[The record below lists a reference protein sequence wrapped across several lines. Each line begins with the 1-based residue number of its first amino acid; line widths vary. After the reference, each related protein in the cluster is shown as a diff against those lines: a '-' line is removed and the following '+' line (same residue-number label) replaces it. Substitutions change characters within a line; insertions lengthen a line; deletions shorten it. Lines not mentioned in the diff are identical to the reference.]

1 MKKIC
6 CEINLFSSNFPIW
19 IIDTMTG
26 EKELAGDALVPQF
39 IPSHISAIADKYGIK
54 NIHLFGVEKYV
65 YNFVNEI
72 QEVARNKYNYND
84 NYYEI
89 EVN

>member
-6 CEINLFSSNFPIW
+6 CKIDLFSSNFPIW
-19 IIDTMTG
+19 VIDTITG
-26 EKELAGDALVPQF
+26 EKELAGNALVPQF
-39 IPSHISAIADKYGIK
+39 IPSNISALADKYGIK

-72 QEVARNKYNYND
+72 QEVAKNKYNYND

>member
-1 MKKIC
+1 MKKIY
-6 CEINLFSSNFPIW
+6 CEIGLFSSNFPIW
-19 IIDTMTG
+19 IIDTKTG
-26 EKELAGDALVPQF
+26 EKEWAGEAFTPQF
-39 IPSHISAIADKYGIK
+39 IPLQISAIADKYGIK